1 MRTKDRPGFLDRAVQ
16 DVLEQTLADWQL
28 VVVNDAGDTDQVAS
42 VLDRYRNEL
51 GDRLTVVNNPVSHG
65 MEAASNVG
73 LANSH
78 SEFVNIHDDDDSW
91 QPRFLLET
99 LTHLRAHP
107 DEEAVATRTTIVME
121 RQAVHDRVGLYAED
135 YPVIGDYVFHLRLL
149 QAGEVGFI
157 DHALANWHHRPLQA
171 AEGTAGNSMY
181 TNSSDHTEYD
191 LLLRNKALK
200 EWTDKN
206 GLGLPLFISK
216 ELERETDHLEQKIQE
231 VVDALGTQQ
240 QLIADLQVQLR
251 ATDHA
256 VRAGGGFNFAKRQY
270 QVARGYLSRAAGR
283 ITGRL

>member
-1 MRTKDRPGFLDRAVQ
+1 MALIMRTQNRPGFLDRAVQ
-16 DVLEQTLADWQL
+16 DVLEQAWADWQL

-121 RQAVHDRVGLYAED
+121 RQVGPDWVTYERFPSWPELHAMRLLDFVKLNRIVPICLVYRRAVHDRVGLYAED

-157 DHALANWHHRPLQA
+157 DHALANWHHRP
-171 AEGTAGNSMY
+171 
-181 TNSSDHTEYD
+181 
-191 LLLRNKALK
+191 
-200 EWTDKN
+200 
-206 GLGLPLFISK
+206 
-216 ELERETDHLEQKIQE
+216 
-231 VVDALGTQQ
+231 
-240 QLIADLQVQLR
+240 
-251 ATDHA
+251 
-256 VRAGGGFNFAKRQY
+256 
-270 QVARGYLSRAAGR
+270 AAGR
-283 ITGRL
+283 RGDGRQFDVHQQLRPHRVRAVAAQQGPQGMDRQERPGPAPVHQCSEPALHERGCSGLSVSVAG